1 MTKKYICNLCD
12 KVFSQKCHYD
22 NHNKRKRPCIGLVNI
37 SNEVKHTIKSDNLL
51 LPAKNQIKPN
61 QQDFIADKNQILA
74 SNIKETNKECN
85 YCRKKFTRT
94 YGLTQH
100 KLRCKIKKLIDE
112 DSNNK
117 DKLIE
122 LLLLEKEENKKQNEE
137 LRNKID
143 KLEKLIL
150 RSHKE
155 RSTIISNNNNNNT
168 TTNTQN
174 NTIIVKFGRENINLL
189 TEAEKYSICNSGYRV
204 ATSSRKLDSSL

>member
-1 MTKKYICNLCD
+1 MLYKCNKCQKYFNKKSNYNAHM
-12 KVFSQKCHYD
+12 Q
-22 NHNKRKRPCIGLVNI
+22 RKRPCISLVNI
-37 SNEVKHTIKSDNLL
+37 TNEVKHTINNDYLS

-61 QQDFIADKNQILA
+61 QQDLIADKNQISA
-74 SNIKETNKECN
+74 SNIKEANKECN
-85 YCRKKFTRT
+85 YCRKKFTRV

-137 LRNKID
+137 LRNKIN

-174 NTIIVKFGRENINLL
+174 NTIIVKFGRENIDLL
-189 TEAEKYSICNSGYRV
+189 TVIKNNR
-204 ATSSRKLDSSL
+204 